1 MTKALAFTEAS
12 LARAIR
18 GVEKAGSF
26 VVGMRP
32 DGTLLIAQKP
42 LDTTTLVPAESPVE
56 PPSKWA
62 HRPA

>member
-1 MTKALAFTEAS
+1 
-12 LARAIR
+12 
-18 GVEKAGSF
+18 VEKAGSF

-62 HRPA
+62 DRPA